1 MDKKRKSSAMP
12 KKKTSRF
19 KEMDVGNKLP
29 RHVCSNIDMTQF
41 KEEDSNH

>member
-1 MDKKRKSSAMP
+1 MP
-12 KKKTSRF
+12 KTSRF